1 MGVFGC
7 GLVELVESS
16 VVFLTLGLDKVEELG
31 RREYLNI
38 AVGAGVL
45 RTSSEFLLFGVVV
58 PVLDGM
64 VGAGAVDDSE
74 VRKGLALNGGLI
86 CRAARAGS

>member
-1 MGVFGC
+1 M
-7 GLVELVESS
+7 
-16 VVFLTLGLDKVEELG
+16 
-31 RREYLNI
+31 
-38 AVGAGVL
+38 L
-45 RTSSEFLLFGVVV
+45 RTGSEFLLFGVVV

-64 VGAGAVDDSE
+64 IGAGAVDDSE